1 MMTQPDSK
9 LEAFSLFAQEVARSN
24 GTIMR
29 TFESTPKYDLPED
42 QYLNEFVSNKIND
55 NIAELIKEHYPE
67 HTMYKKGGSL
77 DQHVGYEWI
86 CDPLDGAFC
95 YSVGYRV
102 SVTSVTLT
110 KDGESIVSA
119 VYDPWNDRMYAAIK
133 GGGAWLNGQP
143 IQVNDSP
150 LRKYTM
156 INSEWWPAAAFDIDT
171 PLHEVAVETGVYLV
185 HQGSVIHSA
194 CLVASGVFAAS
205 LFGGFVQGK
214 NHEVAAAKLIV
225 EEAGGRISDLVG
237 EDIGFIGDIRGFI
250 ISNGALHDDLV
261 TRIGHEIVKAPQD
274 V

>member
-1 MMTQPDSK
+1 MSHIDTQ
-9 LEAFSLFAQEVARSN
+9 LEAFGLFAQEVARSN
-24 GTIMR
+24 GAIMR
-29 TFESTPKYDLPED
+29 TFESKPRHELPD
-42 QYLNEFVSNKIND
+42 GQYLNEFVATKIND
-55 NIAELIKEHYPE
+55 NIATLIKERFPD
-67 HTMYKKGGSL
+67 HTMYRKGGSL
-77 DQHVGYEWI
+77 DQHLGYEWI

-133 GGGAWLNGQP
+133 GNGATLNGNP
-143 IQVNDSP
+143 IHVNESP
-150 LRKYTM
+150 LQKYTM

-171 PLHEVAVETGVYLV
+171 PLHTVAVDTGVYLV

-225 EEAGGRISDLVG
+225 EEAGGRISDLAG
-237 EDIGFIGDIRGFI
+237 ESIGFIGDIRGFI
-250 ISNGALHDDLV
+250 ISNGTIHADLV
-261 TRIGHEIVKAPQD
+261 DKVGAPLIEQ
-274 V
+274 